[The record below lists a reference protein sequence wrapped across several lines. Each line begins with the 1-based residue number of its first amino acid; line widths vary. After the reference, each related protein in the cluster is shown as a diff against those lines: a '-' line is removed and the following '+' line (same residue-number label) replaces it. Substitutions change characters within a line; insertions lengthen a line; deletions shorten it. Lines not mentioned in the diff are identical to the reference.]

1 MPDVLHHGIMQRT
14 CFRCGLEDD
23 VMIDPIAPDISMDN
37 SKLIL
42 GRNDTAEARQVE
54 LGKGDYIEKWT
65 SSDPSVVFVDK
76 DGSISAEDFGEAVI
90 SCYSAGGVSA
100 SYPVKVS
107 ILESIF

>member
-1 MPDVLHHGIMQRT
+1 
-14 CFRCGLEDD
+14 
-23 VMIDPIAPDISMDN
+23 MIDPIAPEISMDD
-37 SKLIL
+37 SELVL
-42 GRNDTAEARQVE
+42 GRNDTAEAREVK

-76 DGSISAEDFGEAVI
+76 DGSISAEGFGKAVVR
-90 SCYSAGGVSA
+90 CYSAGGATA